1 MTQAPSIR
9 VFSTDDHP
17 IVTIGVA
24 AILEKDPCKEL
35 VGIAH
40 SADEMFRLL
49 ARTRPDVL
57 LLDLNIPGSDYY
69 QNIRQ
74 LKKQFSRIRILIYS
88 AYQAPGLPR
97 SLLNEGI
104 EGYVMKSVLP
114 EELLTAIEAVY
125 RGEIYLSAGI
135 IGPHTKP
142 DNGCGAGTLLKDDF
156 RKSLS
161 LSHREQE
168 VLQLISRGFTSQLI
182 GETLFISKHTVETH
196 RKNILRKLDFNSSTE
211 LVKFA
216 VQQGLV

>member
-1 MTQAPSIR
+1 MTQEHRIR

-17 IVTIGVA
+17 IVTTGVA
-24 AILEKDPCKEL
+24 AILKNDPCKEL

-40 SADEMFRLL
+40 SADEMFGLL
-49 ARTRPDVL
+49 GQTRPEVL
-57 LLDLNIPGSDYY
+57 LLDLNMPGSDYY

-74 LKKQFSRIRILIYS
+74 LKKEFSYIRILIYS

-104 EGYVMKSVLP
+104 EGYVLKSVLP
-114 EELLTAIEAVY
+114 EELLTAIELVY
-125 RGEIYLSAGI
+125 QGQIYFSTGI
-135 IGPHTKP
+135 IGPQTKTA
-142 DNGCGAGTLLKDDF
+142 NGCRGNTMLKDDF
-156 RKSLS
+156 LKSLS
-161 LSHREQE
+161 LSPREQE

-182 GETLFISKHTVETH
+182 GETLFISKYTVETH

>member
-1 MTQAPSIR
+1 MAPKHRIR

-17 IVTIGVA
+17 IVTTGVA
-24 AILEKDPCKEL
+24 AILKNDPGKEL

-40 SADEMFRLL
+40 SAVEMFRLL
-49 ARTRPDVL
+49 PRTRPEVL
-57 LLDLNIPGSDYY
+57 LLDLNLPGSDYY

-74 LKKQFSRIRILIYS
+74 LKKQFSNIRILIYS

-104 EGYVMKSVLP
+104 EGYVLKTVLP
-114 EELLTAIEAVY
+114 KELLTAIECVY
-125 RGEIYLSAGI
+125 QGQIYLSTGI
-135 IGPHTKP
+135 IGPNAKP
-142 DNGCGAGTLLKDDF
+142 DKVVKRNTILKDDF
-156 RKSLS
+156 LKSLR
-161 LSHREQE
+161 LSPREQE
-168 VLQLISRGFTSQLI
+168 VLQLISRGFTSQTI
-182 GETLFISKHTVETH
+182 GETLFISKYTVETH